1 MTWPKQICE
10 KSYSIVFGKKI
21 FESQRVLEASMSM
34 HLPPDIVHAILR
46 ECATDSVAV
55 RAMEATC
62 RTWRAAADDV
72 NLWKVCL

>member
-1 MTWPKQICE
+1 MVI
-10 KSYSIVFGKKI
+10 
-21 FESQRVLEASMSM
+21 ASMSM